1 MLSAPH
7 TRPVGTGP
15 TSLGNLPL
23 NVHYTFKG
31 KCKNRCRYPNC
42 RRSRDLC
49 FRSHVLSM
57 VGDGVVPPNCEPTT
71 GFTKGLVNRPFSAR
85 TFVRQFYLKLTITNS
100 IFGSL
105 SLHHRPNPQELI
117 VMRTFISAVALAV
130 VVQSCTADDAV
141 DPFDPFDPFDV
152 LFDTLTTCKSPDGSV
167 IAPEAETPRLWRNSR
182 YLIEDGGKKRLLRDL
197 KSFDALSSEKVAAYS
212 PLQRAILQHHLW
224 CVFDWTTI
232 PAGPVSNANFDPL
245 ESRISPYE
253 LRQLQKTL
261 ASSIRKLAMTRQ
273 EILSLPSPLQATVAA
288 SVYSTAVDEND
299 AMKPFLPEDLLDS
312 EESWV
317 CINRPDYAVPATL
330 HAEANSFRS
339 AFLIFLRLPG
349 ARQQT
354 INYLAKLNA
363 FGKPW
368 LPGKQKPAVN
378 IPVHADL
385 RGLELHANPQ
395 TPNFPAGTQV
405 ALVKQALLI
414 DDSNELVLS
423 PLIQSIQL
431 RAYLNVSIDSRLN
444 NPVIGPSQAVAEFVL
459 QPRQMMAGGTP
470 MRAISSRQVRHTN
483 TFEHSDPFD
492 NREGEQ
498 RVFPSQ
504 IADVHGLSS
513 RRRHRFHQHPQT
525 ALSS

>member
-1 MLSAPH
+1 
-7 TRPVGTGP
+7 
-15 TSLGNLPL
+15 
-23 NVHYTFKG
+23 
-31 KCKNRCRYPNC
+31 
-42 RRSRDLC
+42 
-49 FRSHVLSM
+49 
-57 VGDGVVPPNCEPTT
+57 
-71 GFTKGLVNRPFSAR
+71 
-85 TFVRQFYLKLTITNS
+85 
-100 IFGSL
+100 
-105 SLHHRPNPQELI
+105 
-117 VMRTFISAVALAV
+117 MRTFISAVAMAV
-130 VVQSCTADDAV
+130 VVQSCPADDV
-141 DPFDPFDPFDV
+141 VDPFDV
-152 LFDTLTTCKSPDGSV
+152 LFDTLTIRKAPDGSV
-167 IAPEAETPRLWRNSR
+167 IAPEAETPQLWRNSR

-197 KSFDALSSEKVAAYS
+197 KLFDALSPEKVSTYS

-232 PAGPVSNANFDPL
+232 PAGAVSDVKFDPL
-245 ESRISPYE
+245 ESRISPDE

-261 ASSIRKLAMTRQ
+261 ASSIRKLAMTRE

-330 HAEANSFRS
+330 HAEAVSFRS

-349 ARQQT
+349 ARQET
-354 INYLAKLNA
+354 INYFAKLNA

-378 IPVHADL
+378 IPEHADL

-470 MRAISSRQVRHTN
+470 MRAVASREVRHTN

-492 NREGEQ
+492 NPRANNESFRPRLRTCMGCHPGAGIDSINSRKQLFQVSSLRPPRLTAGTPTEIGAATAREK
-498 RVFPSQ
+498 RKSYSW
-504 IADVHGLSS
+504 GLMQGLWSDQK
-513 RRRHRFHQHPQT
+513 R
-525 ALSS
+525 